1 MRNTI
6 HILYLLC
13 KKNTIVV
20 CVFFITSVSFVYV
33 HAETVSGNGYT
44 VNQTISPISGAVSGN
59 GYTVQTAGQTIGG
72 SVSGN
77 GYIVQGVFGTTTE
90 PTVLPPVVPS
100 GGVTSS
106 GSGYYVLPVTI
117 STSSLATTSPTVNSD
132 TVLTTNGSTCVTRI
146 ALSSPIDIGLK
157 NNEED
162 VKKLEIF
169 LNTYEG
175 EKLIVNGIYGK
186 DDYLAVKR
194 WQVKYK
200 NSILV
205 PMKLKKPTG
214 TIYTSSMRQ
223 IERQTT
229 ASCGQQVIV
238 HACPFFKKTVS
249 YGDTGEEVKRVQ
261 QFLNI
266 VRGEKLPLNGKYG
279 PATLAAVK
287 RFQRMYRKDIVSIVK
302 LSFISGNWNTQTRMK
317 ANAVI
322 GCDVI
327 K

>member
-1 MRNTI
+1 MI
-6 HILYLLC
+6 FYHFLS
-13 KKNTIVV
+13 KKYSSIFYSACASLFLSFSIV
-20 CVFFITSVSFVYV
+20 S
-33 HAETVSGNGYT
+33 AETVSGNGYT
-44 VNQTISPISGAVSGN
+44 VDQTISPISGIVSGN
-59 GYTVQTAGQTIGG
+59 GYTVQTSGQIVGG
-72 SVSGN
+72 IASGN
-77 GYIVQGVFGTTTE
+77 GYTLQSVFGTSTE
-90 PTVLPPVVPS
+90 PTVLPPIVPS
-100 GGVTSS
+100 GGTTSS
-106 GSGYYVLPVTI
+106 GSGYYVLPVT
-117 STSSLATTSPTVNSD
+117 STSSVATTSPIVGKD
-132 TVLTTNGSTCVTRI
+132 TVLTTNGSTCATRI

-157 NNEED
+157 NNPED
-162 VKKLEIF
+162 VKKLETF
-169 LNTYEG
+169 LNTYEK
-175 EKLIVNGIYGK
+175 EKLVVDGIYGK

-194 WQVKYK
+194 WQAKYK
-200 NSILV
+200 NTILV

-229 ASCGQQVIV
+229 ASCGQQIIV
-238 HACPFFKKTVS
+238 HACPFFKKTLS
-249 YGDTGEEVKRVQ
+249 YGDTGEEVKKIQ

-266 VRGEKLPLNGKYG
+266 VRGEKLPTNGKYG